1 MTDAIQ
7 TVADGL
13 ASHWTLAV
21 PYAIGMVGAFSIV
34 QSIKLH
40 RRDLRLRRATALEL
54 RLTAAGVSAALTFAV
69 AYWLFL
75 WPAAAAATHA
85 ALCAILYPVAI
96 TVVMSVAATRWP
108 GLYRRLRVPDAPE
121 RRKAPRTP
129 GEPPPD
135 DLTRH
140 Y

>member
-13 ASHWTLAV
+13 AAHWTLAV
-21 PYAIGMVGAFSIV
+21 PYALGCVGAFSIV
-34 QSIKLH
+34 QSIKQH
-40 RRDLRLRRATALEL
+40 RRDLRKRRATALEL
-54 RLTAAGVSAALTFAV
+54 RLTAAAVSAGITFA
-69 AYWLFL
+69 AGYWLFG
-75 WPAAAAATHA
+75 WPLEVSATHA
-85 ALCAILYPVAI
+85 ALCAVLYPVAI

-108 GLYRRLRVPDAPE
+108 ALYERLRVPDAPE
-121 RRKAPRTP
+121 RRQVPRDRP
-129 GEPPPD
+129 GPPD

>member
-13 ASHWTLAV
+13 AAHWTLAV
-21 PYAIGMVGAFSIV
+21 PYALGCVGAFSIV
-34 QSIKLH
+34 QSIKQH
-40 RRDLRLRRATALEL
+40 RRDLRKRRATALEL
-54 RLTAAGVSAALTFAV
+54 RLTAAAVSAGITFSV
-69 AYWLFL
+69 ARWLFG
-75 WPAAAAATHA
+75 WPLPVAATHA
-85 ALCAILYPVAI
+85 ALCAVLYPVAI

-108 GLYRRLRVPDAPE
+108 SLYERLRVPDAPE
-121 RRKAPRTP
+121 RRAAPRDRA
-129 GEPPPD
+129 GPPD